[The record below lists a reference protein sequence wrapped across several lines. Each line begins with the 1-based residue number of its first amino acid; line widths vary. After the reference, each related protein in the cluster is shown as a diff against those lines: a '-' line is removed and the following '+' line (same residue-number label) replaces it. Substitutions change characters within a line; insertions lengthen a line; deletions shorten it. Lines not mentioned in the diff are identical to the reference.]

1 MNPAGELARSADLGS
16 TWLRCAGVG
25 RPVLALATHQDG
37 SLSALAQRGS
47 TTELLTSTDG
57 ARWFAARVSASVRP
71 ARGGAG
77 GGVWLALAGSAVAIG
92 DALGVWLSRDGQHF
106 VRVPGSAGATAGA
119 FAGHGSDAPLV
130 LAGELGEQP
139 ETFYLVRA
147 QEGTPPE
154 ILAEV
159 GMHDGDDE
167 PRVLALN
174 WDSAAR
180 AMQLWFADRVRTWGA
195 GS

>member
-1 MNPAGELARSADLGS
+1 MAE
-16 TWLRCAGVG
+16 C
-25 RPVLALATHQDG
+25 
-37 SLSALAQRGS
+37 
-47 TTELLTSTDG
+47 
-57 ARWFAARVSASVRP
+57 
-71 ARGGAG
+71 
-77 GGVWLALAGSAVAIG
+77 WLALAGSAVAIG
-92 DALGVWLSRDGQHF
+92 DASGVWLSRDGQHF

-139 ETFYLVRA
+139 ETYYLVRA

-159 GMHDGDDE
+159 GMHDSDDE

-174 WDSAAR
+174 WDSAGR
-180 AMQLWFADRVRTWGA
+180 AMQLWFGDRLRSWGA
-195 GS
+195 TS